1 MSQWISLDFN
11 FKKVGGTTLFK
22 EEDFCKCQD
31 NPGVYTVNGEWGYW
45 MHCLKCKRPLEDEFH
60 YYNEP
65 ELY

>member
-1 MSQWISLDFN
+1 M
-11 FKKVGGTTLFK
+11 FK

-45 MHCLKCKRPLEDEFH
+45 MHCTKCERPLEDEFH